1 MVWEIDPIM
10 EGLKQ
15 SFEVNMVKK
24 MKLSNTI
31 SKGIEITKN
40 MDEVFQ
46 KILVKRLTRGL
57 LRPHQKLS
65 IKK

>member
-46 KILVKRLTRGL
+46 
-57 LRPHQKLS
+57 
-65 IKK
+65 